1 MLDDK
6 PKHPYHIL
14 RHDEY
19 KTLSENKGEYEYL
32 SWAVCWDKLKQI
44 DPDARYELVEVLE
57 FGQSKVVHIRLH
69 YEFDGVENIHD
80 EYLAVTNNF
89 NRAIS
94 NPDSVQVVNAFRR
107 AVAKAVS
114 MATGY
119 GIELW
124 FGEDIRDLDY
134 IPNSINGK
142 MPVKG
147 GITPDQRVKLD
158 RLSRSNHLKP
168 GGKERILEIMNNP
181 NTTEETANQHIAEI
195 QAAIKQRKSET
206 K

>member
-1 MLDDK
+1 
-6 PKHPYHIL
+6 
-14 RHDEY
+14 
-19 KTLSENKGEYEYL
+19 
-32 SWAVCWDKLKQI
+32 
-44 DPDARYELVEVLE
+44 
-57 FGQSKVVHIRLH
+57 
-69 YEFDGVENIHD
+69 
-80 EYLAVTNNF
+80 
-89 NRAIS
+89 
-94 NPDSVQVVNAFRR
+94 
-107 AVAKAVS
+107 

-119 GIELW
+119 GLDLW
-124 FGEDIRDLDY
+124 INEDIRDLDY
-134 IPNSINGK
+134 VPNSINGQ

-181 NTTEETANQHIAEI
+181 NTTEETANQRIEEI